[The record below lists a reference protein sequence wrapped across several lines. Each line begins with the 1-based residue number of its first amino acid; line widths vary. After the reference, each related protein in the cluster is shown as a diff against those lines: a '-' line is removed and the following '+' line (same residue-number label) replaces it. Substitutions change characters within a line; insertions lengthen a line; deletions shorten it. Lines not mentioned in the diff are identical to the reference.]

1 MAETLGMTVTQ
12 LKREMTFN
20 EYKGWIAFYA
30 ERDRQKEVQN
40 GNLLAMNPEDIL
52 GKFNG

>member
-1 MAETLGMTVTQ
+1 MTVTKMKSEMSATEYFDWI
-12 LKREMTFN
+12 LFYKERERKQDAN
-20 EYKGWIAFYA
+20 S
-30 ERDRQKEVQN
+30 